1 MRFCFSRLEFS
12 LLTSTVRWDCVLVQV
27 YHTAPLGSQEITG
40 AKVNRDDISLYPDGD
55 ISPHP
60 QAFNINRNIK
70 AAGAV
75 TLYFVG
81 QLLQQNR
88 FGLEH
93 FVITFLSS

>member
-1 MRFCFSRLEFS
+1 MFYFSRLEFS

-27 YHTAPLGSQEITG
+27 YHTATLGSQEITG

-70 AAGAV
+70 AAVA
-75 TLYFVG
+75 LYFVG

-93 FVITFLSS
+93 IVITFLSS